1 MNTKSII
8 LFTAIMTSSIYA
20 DYSMTISQN
29 EITLNQGEIA
39 QLEVIMDTTDLWF
52 GADLGIESIASAP
65 GLISSIEAGS
75 MSLLPGTI
83 VTGPIDIGVG
93 STIGFADQFLTGYV
107 PGSYQMAVIN
117 VDTTD
122 IATGQY
128 EINLLA
134 DFTNVYDGFFMPIDQ
149 DSLSGGIINVV
160 PAPATMALGFLGI
173 TRFQRRRPS

>member
-1 MNTKSII
+1 MNAKSII
-8 LFTAIMTSSIYA
+8 LLTASMTSVTYA
-20 DYSMTISQN
+20 DYSVSINQN
-29 EITLNQGEIA
+29 EITLNQGETA

-52 GADLGIESIASAP
+52 GADLGIGSIASAP

-75 MSLLPGTI
+75 ASLLPGAITA
-83 VTGPIDIGVG
+83 GPIDISVG

-107 PGSYQMAVIN
+107 PGSYQMALIN

-128 EINLLA
+128 EISLLA

-149 DSLSGGIINVV
+149 NSLSGGIINVV
-160 PAPATMALGFLGI
+160 PAPATLALGFLGI
-173 TRFQRRRPS
+173 TRFQRRRPA

>member
-1 MNTKSII
+1 
-8 LFTAIMTSSIYA
+8 
-20 DYSMTISQN
+20 
-29 EITLNQGEIA
+29 
-39 QLEVIMDTTDLWF
+39 
-52 GADLGIESIASAP
+52 
-65 GLISSIEAGS
+65 
-75 MSLLPGTI
+75 
-83 VTGPIDIGVG
+83 
-93 STIGFADQFLTGYV
+93 
-107 PGSYQMAVIN
+107 MAVIN